1 MPLQRKAKTDC
12 INLLLR
18 IDTSNSD
25 DEIDDISD
33 VEEDIE
39 DIPRSSENNSL
50 SESDINDDESD
61 DNFDHETT
69 AWENSELPE
78 QFVTDFVFNELFLE
92 NASPYQYF
100 THFITGGLL
109 EYIVHETNVYA
120 LQKGVDLNI
129 TRADLE
135 LYLCAYLRMGLESR
149 HNVRS
154 YWETEN
160 GSEAINKLMTRTKF
174 LDIASHLHF
183 INNMDVTE
191 EQKLNKIWKV
201 FNIINAVRQKFRDI
215 PAEHRYS
222 VDEMM
227 VGFRG
232 ATSPILQYMPRK
244 PKRFGFK
251 LFCRCGSS
259 GVVYDF
265 YVYKGENCTELSHL
279 NVTANTVLR
288 LCDTINPVTDDTVV
302 YADNYFSSMTLVEEL
317 TKLGIKYLG
326 TIRDNRLPKCDEF
339 HLKTEKELK
348 RDGRGAAS
356 VCSNAEKSLSFIR
369 WFDNRAVTIV
379 TNYSRLSPF
388 HEKQRWNRQNKRR
401 EAVNTPHCIVEYN
414 KHMCGVDVMDSLTS
428 LYKYNLRSMR
438 WYMYLFYHT
447 IHLAMNNAWLLYK
460 RDCTILRSKPLR
472 LREFIA
478 AVCSSLETRNKQN
491 MRGMKKRRSSS
502 IPTDIRYDGISHWP
516 IWSANRAR
524 CTVCKTKNTFVACEK
539 CDKKLCFN
547 AERNCFRSYHQL

>member
-1 MPLQRKAKTDC
+1 MPLQRKAKSDC
-12 INLLLR
+12 INLLMR
-18 IDTSNSD
+18 IDTNNSD
-25 DEIDDISD
+25 DDISD

-39 DIPRSSENNSL
+39 DFPRTTDQDSSSESG
-50 SESDINDDESD
+50 SD
-61 DNFDHETT
+61 DGNGDDNHDSRATV
-69 AWENSELPE
+69 WENSELPE
-78 QFVTDFVFNELFLE
+78 NFVSDCTFDEPFLE
-92 NASPYQYF
+92 NSSPYQYF

-120 LQKGVDLNI
+120 LQKGVELNI
-129 TRADLE
+129 NRTDLE

-160 GSEAINKLMTRTKF
+160 GSEFINKLMSRKKF

-201 FNIINAVRQKFRDI
+201 FNVINVVRQKFRNL

-265 YVYKGENCTELSHL
+265 FVYKGENFTEQSHL
-279 NVTANTVLR
+279 NVTTNTVLR
-288 LCDTINPVTDDTVV
+288 LCDTINPIRSETVV
-302 YADNYFSSMTLVEEL
+302 YADNYFSSMPLVEEL
-317 TKLGIKYLG
+317 TKKEIKYLG
-326 TIRDNRLPKCDEF
+326 TIRDNRLPKNEEF
-339 HLKTEKELK
+339 RLKTEKELK

-356 VCSNAEKSLSFIR
+356 VCSNAEKQMSFVR

-388 HEKQRWNRQNKRR
+388 QEKQRWNRQSRQR
-401 EAVNTPHCIVEYN
+401 EGVKIPHCIVEYN

-428 LYKYNLRSMR
+428 LYKYNLRSKR

-447 IHLAMNNAWLLYK
+447 IHLAMNNSWLLYK
-460 RDCTILRSKPLR
+460 RDCTIIGCKPLR

-478 AVCSSLETRNKQN
+478 AVCNSLETRNKESI
-491 MRGMKKRRSSS
+491 RGTKKRRSSS
-502 IPTDIRYDGISHWP
+502 IPTDVRYDGTSHWP
-516 IWSANRAR
+516 LWCSNRGR
-524 CTVCKTKNTFVACEK
+524 CALCTMQNTFVLCEK
-539 CDKKLCFN
+539 CNKRLCFN
-547 AERNCFRSYHQL
+547 ANRNCFRIYHQN